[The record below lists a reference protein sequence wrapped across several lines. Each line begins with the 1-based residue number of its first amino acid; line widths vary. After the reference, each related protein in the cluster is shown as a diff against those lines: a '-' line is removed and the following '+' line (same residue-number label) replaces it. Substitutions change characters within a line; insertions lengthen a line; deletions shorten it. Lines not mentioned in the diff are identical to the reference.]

1 MISKIK
7 DVMNS
12 NRQFTYKIWLDELNT
27 TPLHDFITIARQFF
41 ELLKKENTY
50 KIERLIDIFDDKSKL
65 LVNYANKAVEELEP
79 LLNQIEIEL
88 KQIGVTELPSKIRE
102 YEDSKAGRVRLV
114 GEDLPVTLYHA
125 IRLTLEEYRNKGFLT
140 KFDSFITL
148 HEEHLYLDYEKLCK
162 QYSSYKEFREYKD
175 HFELE
180 RKEEPWG
187 AYIYLSWATGF
198 FKHYALESTD
208 SYVKSDMI
216 SSFKRLILYLLT
228 PEQQTVRKL
237 PVKLIGIKGLFSLSE
252 NPVAIYYEGLDKA
265 KRGWIYPKGKVQPYA
280 ILRLASEKYKRQQSK
295 GGNHQRIKLSYIEI
309 EEYLTNPKYCD
320 RQPNWKG
327 IISSKRRLNHLQKNI
342 QRLIPFIGNELK
354 VEEYNQTA
362 FLIFNLN
369 PA

>member
-1 MISKIK
+1 
-7 DVMNS
+7 MNS

-41 ELLKKENTY
+41 ELLKKENAH

-79 LLNQIEIEL
+79 LLNQIEMEL
-88 KQIGVTELPSKIRE
+88 KQITGITELPSKIRE
-102 YEDSKAGRVRLV
+102 YKDSKAGRVRLV
-114 GEDLPVTLYHA
+114 GEDLPVTLYNA
-125 IRLTLEEYRNKGFLT
+125 IRLTIEEYRNKGFLT

-148 HEEHLYLDYEKLCK
+148 HQENWYLDYEKLRK
-162 QYSSYKEFREYKD
+162 QYPSYKEFREYKD

-228 PEQQTVRKL
+228 PEQQIIKRAPTKQ
-237 PVKLIGIKGLFSLSE
+237 IGIKGLFFLSE
-252 NPVAIYYEGLDKA
+252 NPVGIYYEGLNKA

-280 ILRLASEKYKRQQSK
+280 ILKLASEKYKRQQIK
-295 GGNHQRIKLSYIEI
+295 GDRFQQIKLGLIEI
-309 EEYLTNPKYCD
+309 EQYLNNSKNCD
-320 RQPNWKG
+320 RQPKWKG
-327 IISSKRRLNHLQKNI
+327 IMPNRRRLEHLRKNI
-342 QRLIPFIGNELK
+342 LRLVSFTDNEIK
-354 VEEYNQTA
+354 TEEYNQNA
-362 FLIFNLN
+362 FLVFNLN